1 MEKGC
6 EKDLTNFLCME
17 PAPANSPWYRGLTRA
32 QWLVLA
38 VAFLGWVFDIFDV
51 AIFNLAK
58 GSMLSEL
65 VGPERMKQEGAYI
78 DGFLLT
84 ILLIGWS
91 AGGLIFGILADRW
104 GRTRTMIATIL
115 IYAVFTGLHALCQ
128 TWEQIA
134 FVRFVTALGIG
145 GEWAAGAALL
155 AEAFPDKARAP
166 AAGLL
171 QSAAAVGPVLAA
183 LANLAVPAEHWRWL
197 FLIGILPAIVTI
209 VIRLG
214 VEESDKWKH
223 AREKQGRTSLFE
235 PIRGLFAIP
244 KWRRH
249 AVVALILGAVL
260 VAGSN
265 NVSYWLPNLV
275 ESVST
280 GLDAQVVKD
289 RKSEATMI
297 LHIGTILGVLF
308 VPWLCERI
316 GRKLTIGIFFLM
328 SPAAV
333 VLATYGGGSY
343 ERLLFLAPLMS
354 FFAIGVS
361 AAFVLYLPELFP
373 TRLRATGA
381 GLAYNVGRI
390 LASGVPLLT
399 AALMWRSQNPIADG
413 VARTALVLAV
423 GILALPFAPETR
435 GKPLP
440 EDEDAAEAGPAG

>member
-1 MEKGC
+1 MQVSASE
-6 EKDLTNFLCME
+6 
-17 PAPANSPWYRGLTRA
+17 PWYRGLTRS
-32 QWLVLA
+32 QCLILV

-51 AIFNLAK
+51 AIFNFAK
-58 GSMLSEL
+58 GSMLNEL
-65 VGPERMKQEGAYI
+65 VGAERIKVDGPFI

-91 AGGLIFGILADRW
+91 VGGLLFGILADRW
-104 GRTRTMIATIL
+104 GRTRTMVVTIL
-115 IYAVFTGLHALCQ
+115 IYAVFTGLHAVCQ
-128 TWEQIA
+128 SWEQIA
-134 FVRFVTALGIG
+134 AVRFITALGIG

-183 LANLAVPAEHWRWL
+183 LANMKIAAADWRLL
-197 FLIGILPAIVTI
+197 FLIGIIPALITI

-214 VEESDKWKH
+214 VEEPARWKEAH
-223 AREKQGRTSLFE
+223 AGEERKSFWE
-235 PIRGLFAIP
+235 PIRGLFAHP
-244 KWRRH
+244 KWRKN
-249 AVVALILGAVL
+249 AIVALILGAVL

-275 ESVST
+275 ESVSK
-280 GLDAQVVKD
+280 GLDANLVKD

-297 LHIGTILGVLF
+297 LHIGTLLGVLI
-308 VPWLCERI
+308 VPWLCVRF
-316 GRKLTIGIFFLM
+316 GRKLTIGAFFLA
-328 SPAAV
+328 SPVAV
-333 VLATYGGGSY
+333 ALAFYGGGSY
-343 ERLLFLAPLMS
+343 ERLLLFAPLMS

-373 TRLRATGA
+373 TLYRATGA

-390 LASGVPLLT
+390 LAAGVPLLT
-399 AALMWRSQNPIADG
+399 ARLMGEAKLSTGGAIA
-413 VARTALVLAV
+413 ATAAVLAV

-440 EDEDAAEAGPAG
+440 ESVD